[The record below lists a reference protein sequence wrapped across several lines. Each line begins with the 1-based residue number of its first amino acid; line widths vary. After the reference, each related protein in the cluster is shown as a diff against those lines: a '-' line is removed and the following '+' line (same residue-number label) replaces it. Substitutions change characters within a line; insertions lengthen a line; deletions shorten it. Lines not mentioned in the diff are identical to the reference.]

1 MTVLFAAFFKTMSR
15 KALAGQYMGRANPI
29 YYDTQKA
36 ELRLALVFWRSGEEA
51 EDVPVFLSTGSLS
64 AELDKDDISR
74 K

>member
-1 MTVLFAAFFKTMSR
+1 
-15 KALAGQYMGRANPI
+15 MGRANPI